1 MSGPAA
7 GMTQTKMAREAGEAP
22 ARIADQLGANR
33 QEVRALAERIRSK
46 PPRLL
51 MTCARGS
58 SDHAATYVQYLAQ
71 IHLGLPAL
79 SLPPSIAS
87 VYEADM
93 DLADVLF
100 LVISQSGQS
109 PDLVAGAEWAA
120 RKGATVIA
128 MVNVEDSPV
137 AHAAHIVLPLHAGP
151 ELSVAATKTFLA
163 SLAAGAQVIAESSG
177 ESAFVDAVNAL
188 PETLERALVQDW
200 APAVPALRDA
210 TSVFV
215 VGRGQGLAGA
225 AEMALKLKETS
236 AMHAES
242 VSSAEIMHGPLGL
255 LQDEL
260 PVLVVGQ
267 NDRTLP
273 GVEKLVGVLR
283 EKGAR
288 VFPAYEGAEGADAL
302 PAVPGLHPAIAP
314 LAAVQSFYPMA
325 SGLSLSRGYDP
336 DQPEHLKKV
345 TETR

>member
-1 MSGPAA
+1 MNSAVE
-7 GMTQTKMAREAGEAP
+7 GMAQTKMAGEAAEAP
-22 ARIADQLGANR
+22 ERIGVQLGANR
-33 QEVRALAERIRSK
+33 KEARALAERIRTR

-58 SDHAATYVQYLAQ
+58 SDHAAMYVQYLFQ

-79 SLPPSIAS
+79 SMPPSIAS

-93 DLADVLF
+93 DLTDVLF

-128 MVNVEDSPV
+128 MVNVEDSP
-137 AHAAHIVLPLHAGP
+137 AARAAHIVLPLHAGP
-151 ELSVAATKTFLA
+151 EVSVAATKTFLA
-163 SLAAGAQVIAESSG
+163 SLAAGAQVVAEASG
-177 ESAFVDAVNAL
+177 QGDFVAALEAL
-188 PETLERALVQDW
+188 PDTLDKAAALDW
-200 APAVPALRDA
+200 GRAVPALRDA
-210 TSVFV
+210 TSAFV
-215 VGRGQGLAGA
+215 VGRGQGLAAA
-225 AEMALKLKETS
+225 AEVALKLKETS
-236 AMHAES
+236 AMHAEA

-260 PVLVVGQ
+260 PVLVFGQ

-273 GVEKLVGVLR
+273 GIETLVGVLR
-283 EKGAR
+283 DKGAR
-288 VFPAYEGAEGADAL
+288 VFPAYEGARGDDAL
-302 PAVPGLHPAIAP
+302 AVIPHLHPAIAP
-314 LAAVQSFYPMA
+314 LAVVQSFYPMA
-325 SGLSLSRGYDP
+325 SALSLSRGYDP